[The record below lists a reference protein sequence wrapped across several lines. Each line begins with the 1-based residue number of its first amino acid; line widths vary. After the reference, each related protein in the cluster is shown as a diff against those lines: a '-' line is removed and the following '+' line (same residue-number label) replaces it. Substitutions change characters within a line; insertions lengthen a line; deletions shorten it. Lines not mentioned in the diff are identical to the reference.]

1 MTRRDRIWQVKNAT
15 ELFEDQ
21 VKVLKCSDLT
31 FFVTAF
37 SGWLCDTAE
46 QEVFQIYIHLLHT
59 KVGFSPLLH
68 ICRILTFATPSV
80 IVTSMPS
87 NH

>member
-21 VKVLKCSDLT
+21 VKVSKHSDLT
-31 FFVTAF
+31 QPFFVTAF
-37 SGWLCDTAE
+37 PGWLCDTAE

-59 KVGFSPLLH
+59 KVGLTLLH
-68 ICRILTFATPSV
+68 
-80 IVTSMPS
+80 M
-87 NH
+87 